1 MIKAIYQSIEQFT
14 DSRVLMVLLKS
25 AVLSL
30 IACVGF
36 AYGLSKAVQWGL
48 ASYGYGDDFSAVIT
62 TIITV
67 FIVIFAFR
75 AVAIPITGFFA
86 DEIVAAV
93 EARHYPQAAG
103 QARPVSFAVSMR
115 LAVMSVVR
123 LIGVNILMI
132 PVYIF
137 LMFTII
143 GAPIAFFCVNAVLV
157 GRDMGEMVAVRHLE
171 REPMKRWL
179 GQNRFQRAVLGM
191 ITTFLYTLPILNIV
205 ATILGAA
212 MATHVFHQ
220 AKGKP

>member
-1 MIKAIYQSIEQFT
+1 MIKAFYQSIEQFT
-14 DSRVLMVLLKS
+14 DRRVLMVLLKS

-30 IACVGF
+30 IVCIAF
-36 AYGLSKAVQWGL
+36 AWGLSKAIIWGL
-48 ASYGYGDDFSAVIT
+48 ASYGYGDDLSGVMTAFLT
-62 TIITV
+62 LFMV
-67 FIVIFAFR
+67 FFAFR

-93 EARHYPQAAG
+93 EVRHYPQAAG
-103 QARPVSFAVSMR
+103 QARPVSFTVSMR
-115 LAVMSVVR
+115 LAVMSVLR
-123 LIGVNILMI
+123 LMGVNIVMI

-143 GAPIAFFCVNAVLV
+143 GAPIAFFCVNAILV
-157 GRDMGEMVAVRHLE
+157 GRDMGEMVAVRHLDHTA
-171 REPMKRWL
+171 MKHWL

-191 ITTFLYTLPILNIV
+191 VTTFLYTLPILNIV